1 MKKVFCVLAICA
13 SGALADGA
21 FVDFQTLTPELA
33 LTLAQQAMTSC
44 EERGYQVGVTVVDR
58 FGHPQVYLKARYAGL
73 HIYDTSRRKAWT
85 AVSFRT
91 STSEL
96 AKQTQAGS
104 EASGIRLLGQAL
116 PLGGGLVVFSGEGSI
131 VAGIG
136 VSGAP
141 GPALDEMCA
150 QFGVDAIQDAIT
162 F

>member
-58 FGHPQVYLKARYAGL
+58 FGQPQVYLKTRYAGL
-73 HIYDTSRRKAWT
+73 HVYDTSRRKAWT

-150 QFGVDAIQDAIT
+150 QFGVDAIQDAIA